1 MTGFRLLLLIVAA
14 TGCALQATAQDS
26 TSVKTKGAANVGLYG
41 GLNWSNIRMQSS
53 PFLLEG
59 GGAGDVAVRNMA
71 GVSGGIFV
79 AFPKARMRAGV
90 ELTLMPSELVY
101 KRGTPNDVESEI
113 HPLTAE
119 IPVSWLTPVLLNS
132 SRLKPKL
139 MAGARLVV
147 PITPFSSEQ
156 PELLPVYANVEG
168 GIHLKVG
175 TKSTTGGV
183 EFFYSLC
190 VFNLVKE
197 GSEDYRTHAVQSLY
211 RDFAGMRFYFN

>member
-1 MTGFRLLLLIVAA
+1 MMGFRALLLVVVLAGA
-14 TGCALQATAQDS
+14 TQAFAQDS
-26 TSVKTKGAANVGLYG
+26 TLVHRRGAQHVGLCG

-59 GGAGDVAVRNMA
+59 GGTGDVTVRNVA

-79 AFPKARMRAGV
+79 AFPKAGLRTGV

-101 KRGTPNDVESEI
+101 RRGTPNDTESEI

-119 IPVSWLTPVLLNS
+119 IPLSWLTPVLLNS

-139 MAGARLVV
+139 MAGTRLVI
-147 PITPFSSEQ
+147 PITPFSSES
-156 PELLPVYANVEG
+156 PELLPVYVNVEG

-183 EFFYSLC
+183 EFFYSLG
-190 VFNLVKE
+190 VINLIRE

-211 RDFAGMRFYFN
+211 RDFAGLRFYFN

>member
-1 MTGFRLLLLIVAA
+1 MTVLRALILIAAAAGFTSKAV
-14 TGCALQATAQDS
+14 AQDS

-53 PFLLEG
+53 PFLLEDG
-59 GGAGDVAVRNMA
+59 GTGEVTVRNMP
-71 GVSGGIFV
+71 GVSGGIFI
-79 AFPKARMRAGV
+79 AFPKAGMRAGV

-101 KRGTPNDVESEI
+101 DRGTPNDVESQI

-119 IPVSWLTPVLLNS
+119 IPVSWLSPVLLNS
-132 SRLKPKL
+132 SRLKPKV
-139 MAGARLVV
+139 MVGARLVA

-156 PELLPVYANVEG
+156 PELLPVYANLEG
-168 GIHLKVG
+168 GVRLKVG

-183 EFFYSLC
+183 EFFYSLG
-190 VFNLVKE
+190 VFNLLKE
-197 GSEDYRTHAVQSLY
+197 GSEDYRTHALQSLY